1 MGTQKIPLMECNP
14 QVQELQDQRIALF
27 THIVYIS
34 LRWEDVQM
42 DMEENQV
49 G

>member
-1 MGTQKIPLMECNP
+1 MDCNP
-14 QVQELQDQRIALF
+14 QVRQELQDQRIALL
-27 THIVYIS
+27 THIVYIP

-42 DMEENQV
+42 DMEDNQV